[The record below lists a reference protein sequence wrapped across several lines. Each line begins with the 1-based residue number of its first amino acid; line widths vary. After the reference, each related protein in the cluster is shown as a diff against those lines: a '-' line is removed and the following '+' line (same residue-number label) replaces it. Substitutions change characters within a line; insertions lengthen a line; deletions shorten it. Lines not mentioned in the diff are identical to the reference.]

1 LKKIE
6 DEMDLEWPGFG
17 MVMLRQNEA
26 APGQPAN
33 N

>member
-17 MVMLRQNEA
+17 TVMLRQNEA
-26 APGQPAN
+26 TPGQPAN
-33 N
+33 Y